1 MFNNL
6 NPNSIPVIASIGF
19 NDGANK
25 GFWRI
30 QPRDDEGQWI
40 EMGADVLFR
49 FRTGSGN
56 LVVATDKGIY
66 VGPSG
71 RPGMA
76 RVMIPKDTESGLKA
90 GVYEVESRNLQQFK
104 AILPTGK
111 GTGAGTRKDKFG
123 RPVKTL
129 EDSKLPAL
137 ENLLADRKDITP
149 EDERLAK
156 GELTPEEKEAEQ
168 DGRAKSPVADLPAGF
183 EAENPDKVKELL
195 RESGIDP
202 DEFDKSK
209 KPKAAGKFDAASAS
223 DEELK
228 EQLSKDMTDPNW
240 SSAVKEWSKRYN
252 PNHTDFMA
260 SSPDFSVPEGTKRT
274 GVRQYGGAWDA
285 NDYVMGPNGYWQ
297 TAGQQETSKSIKPNK
312 IQEGMVVKNP
322 DGTTKT
328 AVKVTKTKRSEPSDK
343 AGRKPSTK
351 ERTVVEFDDGSS
363 DEWNTTNGQLGF
375 GFEDSNYDV
384 VEPATKPA
392 VPSTKDFDPADSL
405 AQEILADVAFNG
417 EPSDSVDS
425 LLEKNKGLI
434 AFRETPTTKKVPF
447 DLERGDII
455 LGDDGEER
463 VVVDFE
469 LGSIPQNIP
478 ARVRVQKAD
487 GSIEELPVDMRD
499 KVNVVSNRRGAIKRP
514 QAPARPRDAAPA
526 TPTEAPSTV
535 DPEIVEPGELDV
547 QDGISVVMT
556 DEGLAPAN
564 FPPEDRLDD
573 GSNFD
578 LPTLTDE
585 ELAAARRMS
594 LSPLLDPDG
603 TPAKYVDENGNLVDA
618 EDPFAMLAALAKV
631 YPNAKFGPD
640 GSLILHRQVD
650 TKSGKIFELRASNSG
665 KRAIVYSF
673 RFYNPGNPEDY
684 VEYQHKD
691 DRHSATALFS
701 EANGPEGLLD
711 RLIGR
716 VDRNGKNWGLP
727 ENFKF
732 GNTKYKASDSLFKRS
747 KWFRSGTGDR
757 KKMEEIGDN
766 AVRLAQGRAAVLEKR
781 TNRIKNSAIPSLWE
795 AFDEFYKSGSNSE
808 ERDLELRDMFYQTLY
823 GVFGR
828 IPLGEKSHADARKA
842 IRAEFSRQFPGSSA
856 RMERA
861 FNGYITSAS
870 ERMRGLY
877 RGTDPQ
883 VRSIK
888 YASKDRTRTIE
899 RGMTVEYTNNVG
911 QTSILKVTDLVE
923 NTTSNPNDRDSYD
936 YGDNVIVTDA
946 NGNKRRINAI
956 KLKIMLSQGTPLT
969 AYRPNL
975 LGEELSRARI
985 ESGLAE
991 APSSSRPNPVV
1002 GTDTVISDQAPPPML
1017 ADDFIVGEM
1026 LYSRADGSPLGIIKA
1041 IRPVTSRNGSQ
1052 GLAFLYTSPDGTENQ
1067 IVYALGT
1074 KITPKKV

>member
-1 MFNNL
+1 
-6 NPNSIPVIASIGF
+6 
-19 NDGANK
+19 
-25 GFWRI
+25 
-30 QPRDDEGQWI
+30 
-40 EMGADVLFR
+40 
-49 FRTGSGN
+49 
-56 LVVATDKGIY
+56 
-66 VGPSG
+66 
-71 RPGMA
+71 
-76 RVMIPKDTESGLKA
+76 MIPKDTESGLKA

-392 VPSTKDFDPADSL
+392 VPSTKDFDPADAL

-417 EPSDSVDS
+417 EPSDSLDS

-434 AFRETPTTKKVPF
+434 AFRETPTTKKEPF
-447 DLERGDII
+447 DLDRNDII

-463 VVVDFE
+463 VVLDFE

-478 ARVRVQKAD
+478 ARIRVQKAD
-487 GSIEELPVDMRD
+487 GTIEDLLVGMRD
-499 KVNVVSNRRGAIKRP
+499 KVNVVSNRRGAVKRP
-514 QAPARPRDAAPA
+514 QAPARPRDVAPA
-526 TPTEAPSTV
+526 TPTETPSTV
-535 DPEIVEPGELDV
+535 DPETVEPGELDV
-547 QDGISVVMT
+547 EDGISVVMT

-564 FPPEDRLDD
+564 FPPKDRLDD

-618 EDPFAMLAALAKV
+618 EDPFAMLAVLAKV

-665 KRAIVYSF
+665 KRAVIYSF
-673 RFYNPGNPEDY
+673 RFYNSQDPNDY
-684 VEYQHKD
+684 IEYQHKD
-691 DRHSATALFS
+691 DRHSVTALFS
-701 EANGPEGLLD
+701 AANGPEGLLD

-716 VDRNGKNWGLP
+716 VDRDGKNWGLP
-727 ENFKF
+727 ENFNF

-747 KWFRSGTGDR
+747 KWFRSGNRDR
-757 KKMEEIGDN
+757 KKMEEIKDN
-766 AVRLAQGRAAVLEKR
+766 AVRLAQGRVAVLEKE
-781 TNRIKNSAIPSLWE
+781 TKRIKNSSIASMWE
-795 AFDEFYKSGSNSE
+795 SFEEAYKSGPTKN
-808 ERDLELRDMFYQTLY
+808 ERDTELVDMFYHNLY

-842 IRAEFSRQFPGSSA
+842 IRDAYRRQFPNGDPKM
-856 RMERA
+856 RRA
-861 FNGYITSAS
+861 FDGYVTSAS
-870 ERMRGLY
+870 ERMSGIY

-883 VRSIK
+883 VRSIR
-888 YASKDRTRTIE
+888 YASEDRTRTIE
-899 RGMTVEYTNNVG
+899 RGMTVQYKNNVG
-911 QTSILKVTDLVE
+911 QISVLKVTDLVE
-923 NTTSNPNDRDSYD
+923 NTTSTPNNRDSYD
-936 YGDNVIVTDA
+936 YGDNVIVVDA

-969 AYRPNL
+969 AYKPNL
-975 LGEELSRARI
+975 LGEAMRQARI

-991 APSSSRPNPVV
+991 APQSSMPKPVI

-1017 ADDFIVGEM
+1017 VDDFITGEM
-1026 LYSRADGSPLGIIKA
+1026 LYSRSDGAPLGIIKA

-1052 GLAFLYTSPDGTENQ
+1052 GIAFLYTSPDGTENQ

-1074 KITPKKV
+1074 EITPKKV